1 MYHHNTFGVIDIVGL
16 LRIMVR
22 TLSLMVV
29 VVRKYLLYSLPS
41 TTLNM

>member
-1 MYHHNTFGVIDIVGL
+1 MYHNNTFWVIDIVGF

-29 VVRKYLLYSLPS
+29 VVRKCLLYSLPS